1 MICLEIHKEATT
13 IEDTQENFA
22 LERYILIYKTV
33 KSM

>member
-1 MICLEIHKEATT
+1 MICLEMHKEATT

-22 LERYILIYKTV
+22 LRRYILIYKAV